1 MQKMVV
7 VQPAH
12 THVGRPISS
21 LSSFHPCNFN
31 CTIFL
36 QSSLSHFIFQIIHLC
51 CVQILQIKVFKIQDV
66 FHFTASLNGFLRC
79 LRSDPLLLRKLVNH
93 PSLPT
98 FQLTLILEIDF
109 KNSRILIKVCLN
121 FNQIFQAYK
130 QIVLPITNIQAKKG
144 DWWWWCKKQV
154 SSLNIIVLPR
164 CCFKYDIDLF
174 QKRAIY
180 SSVGLYSQTPSLLY
194 SRADQFNIKKVGL
207 ESEVTPPVL
216 YTYNSILISF
226 PKKIISQCI

>member
-207 ESEVTPPVL
+207 ESEVRRHRC
-216 YTYNSILISF
+216 YTYLQLDTYLFF
-226 PKKIISQCI
+226 PKK